1 MSEVK
6 TSKELASDLVT
17 LQNELMHIDKYKEK
31 EINDKE
37 LEIIDC
43 EIHIAEALISE
54 QLKERA
60 AKTEI
65 PPQWFGDS
73 IVRTA
78 MDTIDQKL
86 AEMRV
91 KLAPPEVPVGGKSA
105 KKRRNKRGGKSAKK
119 RRSNK
124 KR

>member
-78 MDTIDQKL
+78 METIDQKL
-86 AEMRV
+86 AEMQV
-91 KLAPPEVPVGGKSA
+91 KLAPPSTPVGGKSA

>member
-78 MDTIDQKL
+78 METIDQKL

-91 KLAPPEVPVGGKSA
+91 KLAPPSTPVGGKSA